1 MSNTNLIKVYE
12 LDFGDTN
19 LIDKDIQT
27 LLDWIKIDLQGMSD
41 SDEVCYTITTQLMTK
56 EQFESLPEWN

>member
-1 MSNTNLIKVYE
+1 MSNLIKVYE

-27 LLDWIKIDLQGMSD
+27 LLDWIKTDLQGMSD